1 MKDREEPL
9 AEQTAPENNNKQLNW
24 ITKVKIHV
32 VIMDKGKRAKGR
44 SFMKRVKKMGSKVS
58 TISSLVSLIQVRQ
71 REEQPQYQ
79 EQQQE
84 EEEELTIKE

>member
-9 AEQTAPENNNKQLNW
+9 AEQTAPENSNKQLNW

-58 TISSLVSLIQVRQ
+58 TISTRKLAEDER
-71 REEQPQYQ
+71 
-79 EQQQE
+79 
-84 EEEELTIKE
+84 